1 MIQNLNAYLLAIP
14 LILVASTAMS
24 QTAKDVYQNFE
35 IDASPSARRGAEDF
49 ARNTD
54 FCGVKAM
61 DDLLDEVDRLLKK
74 GDGIGAERQG
84 LVLTLRASSCALALR
99 KLGVL
104 ENPGT
109 FAYFAGEGLS
119 VSVLRPNSLASR
131 QTAERSRLYLGY
143 AVQVGVGNKRAESN
157 LAALKALEKPVVGTP
172 TTTDMSLKAKDLVSQ
187 LRANQLRFWNTY
199 AGKSLSIT
207 GVVSSITGDSKVA
220 HIRLDGRREGLSK
233 DDAKFSDYVDCR
245 VQKEDQI
252 SKASMLDKGKEATII
267 GVATKGV
274 MGQVE
279 LSGCAI
285 R

>member
-35 IDASPSARRGAEDF
+35 IDASPSARRGAEDL

-119 VSVLRPNSLASR
+119 VLASR

-233 DDAKFSDYVDCR
+233 DDAKFSDYVDCS

-274 MGQVE
+274 MGEVE